1 MDDAPVDIVDRDR
14 PLVVEVAAD
23 TCDTCGHRAFLYA
36 ELRTGSLAYCAH
48 HGTAYLDRL
57 RGEHDVRLPA
67 LEVTE
72 TPQQTDL
79 DPALLARLRQ
89 AAGH

>member
-23 TCDTCGHRAFLYA
+23 TCDRCGHRAFLYA

-48 HGTAYLDRL
+48 HGTEYLHRL
-57 RGEHDVRLPA
+57 
-67 LEVTE
+67 TE
-72 TPQQTDL
+72 LGAKIVDL
-79 DPALLARLRQ
+79 RHLVGR
-89 AAGH
+89 

>member
-36 ELRTGSLAYCAH
+36 ELRTGSLA
-48 HGTAYLDRL
+48 
-57 RGEHDVRLPA
+57 
-67 LEVTE
+67 
-72 TPQQTDL
+72 
-79 DPALLARLRQ
+79 
-89 AAGH
+89 